1 MHAHLPSHLGGVK
14 IKGPGVSQAQH
25 EILMAAQSGALAM
38 ASDSLRGHDVLGDDD
53 QRETEAGFNA
63 AVSLALSAARAA
75 EVRPHLI
82 GAGFNTVRAL
92 TRATMEALM
101 RARDAPDVALR
112 GCGLS
117 VGVARALVSEMAV
130 VYATFY
136 AEAPAEDG
144 AVPASVIVGNG
155 AAGGAAGAVA
165 VECAVPEFPT
175 TKDLP
180 SRELFKA
187 YARQLASMLA
197 SWDEQVSLDVLSIVH
212 GHHKAL

>member
-1 MHAHLPSHLGGVK
+1 MRAHLPSHLGGVK

-53 QRETEAGFNA
+53 QRETEVGFIA

-82 GAGFNTVRAL
+82 GAGFDTVRAL
-92 TRATMEALM
+92 TRATMDDLM
-101 RARDAPDVALR
+101 RARDAPEAALR

-136 AEAPAEDG
+136 VEAGLMNFSD
-144 AVPASVIVGNG
+144 SV
-155 AAGGAAGAVA
+155 
-165 VECAVPEFPT
+165 
-175 TKDLP
+175 D
-180 SRELFKA
+180 
-187 YARQLASMLA
+187 
-197 SWDEQVSLDVLSIVH
+197 
-212 GHHKAL
+212 